1 MKYSRRL
8 PVAKWQILVLKEI
21 RHLFRDTKTI
31 VKTVVVPTFITPLL
45 IGAIVWYMGSVA
57 QEESVKIYDL
67 GYQGDTNNELYS
79 DLSNT
84 ERFNLNLFDRE
95 EKLVLAMENDEID
108 IGISLPNTLNQS
120 DMSEKQTEINIFSKD
135 LDTFSQAK
143 SLLMN
148 NVSVYE
154 DLILQARIDQLD
166 IEKEFLEPLVIN
178 ENDLTTDK
186 EFAGSI
192 IGALIAFLFIAYI
205 LQGSMYPAIDLG
217 AGEKERGTMETL
229 ISTNISSLEIIIG
242 KMFAITGSAVITAIF
257 STLGFIVPLLIVF
270 LYFGENLPE
279 AFFNIVAAIVNPV
292 AILGIFVLLIPPKHI
307 HGSLIASYLSLFK
320 ESQRGWLI
328 IGQCDASIFCPSLLA
343 FNQPWFRNRYDW
355 GLNPLL

>member
-1 MKYSRRL
+1 M
-8 PVAKWQILVLKEI
+8 AKWQILVLKEI

-31 VKTVVVPTFITPLL
+31 VQTVVVPTFITPLL

-67 GYQGDTNNELYS
+67 GYQGDINNELYS
-79 DLSNT
+79 ELSNT
-84 ERFNLNLFDRE
+84 ERFNLNLFDGE
-95 EKLVLAMENDEID
+95 EELVLAMEHAEIA
-108 IGISLPNTLNQS
+108 IAISLQNPLNQS
-120 DMSEKQTEINIFSKD
+120 DISTNQTEINIFSKD

-154 DLILQARIDQLD
+154 DLMLQERIDKLG

-186 EFAGSI
+186 EFAGTI

-217 AGEKERGTMETL
+217 A
-229 ISTNISSLEIIIG
+229 
-242 KMFAITGSAVITAIF
+242 
-257 STLGFIVPLLIVF
+257 
-270 LYFGENLPE
+270 
-279 AFFNIVAAIVNPV
+279 
-292 AILGIFVLLIPPKHI
+292 
-307 HGSLIASYLSLFK
+307 
-320 ESQRGWLI
+320 
-328 IGQCDASIFCPSLLA
+328 
-343 FNQPWFRNRYDW
+343 
-355 GLNPLL
+355 

>member
-1 MKYSRRL
+1 M
-8 PVAKWQILVLKEI
+8 AKWQILVLKEI

-31 VKTVVVPTFITPLL
+31 VQTVVVPTFITPLL

-84 ERFNLNLFDRE
+84 ERFNLNLFDSE

-108 IGISLPNTLNQS
+108 IGISFPNTLNQS

-154 DLILQARIDQLD
+154 DLILQARIDQLG

-186 EFAGSI
+186 EFAGTI

-217 AGEKERGTMETL
+217 AGKRSVELWKL
-229 ISTNISSLEIIIG
+229 
-242 KMFAITGSAVITAIF
+242 
-257 STLGFIVPLLIVF
+257 
-270 LYFGENLPE
+270 
-279 AFFNIVAAIVNPV
+279 
-292 AILGIFVLLIPPKHI
+292 
-307 HGSLIASYLSLFK
+307 
-320 ESQRGWLI
+320 
-328 IGQCDASIFCPSLLA
+328 
-343 FNQPWFRNRYDW
+343 
-355 GLNPLL
+355 